1 LLIDVVISWDGNIIR
16 KEAEKRLK
24 YTNLSTEIQRMWNM
38 KSFVMPLTTGATESV
53 TKGIK
58 KVSEQYQESIQYM
71 LHKKKTAVLWT

>member
-38 KSFVMPLTTGATESV
+38 KSFVIPVIIGPTGIVIREGKSIWKHYRKAL
-53 TKGIK
+53 K
-58 KVSEQYQESIQYM
+58 KE
-71 LHKKKTAVLWT
+71 LHCRYCT